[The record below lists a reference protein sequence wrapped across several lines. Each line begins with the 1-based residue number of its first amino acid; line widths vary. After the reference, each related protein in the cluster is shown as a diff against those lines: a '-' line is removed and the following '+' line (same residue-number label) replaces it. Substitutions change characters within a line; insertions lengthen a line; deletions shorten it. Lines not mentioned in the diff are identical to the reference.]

1 MPTTASTRRK
11 MEAIYAALGRF
22 VLAWADLESGIDLL
36 FLNLRLRLP
45 KGEEYYKPE
54 FQLSA
59 KIKIIRRFLPKL
71 RLKRGRDAII
81 ADVLVD
87 VELIANTRHE
97 YVHGAMIGRDV
108 EATPATATLSRILT
122 PGGRIQAPVTV
133 TAKKIRDTARDVRK
147 IAGTAKWRLFPT
159 LTI

>member
-1 MPTTASTRRK
+1 MLTTASTRRK

-45 KGEEYYKPE
+45 KSEEYYKPE

-59 KIKIIRRFLPKL
+59 KIKIVRRFLPKPL
-71 RLKRGRDAII
+71 RLKRGRAAMI

-87 VELIANTRHE
+87 VESVANTRHE

-108 EATPATATLSRILT
+108 EATPATATLSRVLT
-122 PGGRIQAPVTV
+122 PGGRIQAPATV

-147 IAGTAKWRLFPT
+147 IADRLWD
-159 LTI
+159 LIGDL